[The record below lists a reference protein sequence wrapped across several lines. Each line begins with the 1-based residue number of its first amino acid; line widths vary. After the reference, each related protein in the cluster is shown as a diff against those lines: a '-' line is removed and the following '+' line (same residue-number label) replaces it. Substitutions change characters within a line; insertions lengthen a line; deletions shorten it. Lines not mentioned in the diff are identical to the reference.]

1 MENVGPGSYA
11 KSGDTAP
18 IEKKKFGGALA
29 AAFGSVDSRKLD
41 TTEPDHRLLTKASTP
56 TRPVRL
62 PLGLRIKL
70 LIFQA

>member
-41 TTEPDHRLLTKASTP
+41 TTEPDHRHVPGPGKY
-56 TRPVRL
+56 
-62 PLGLRIKL
+62 
-70 LIFQA
+70 